1 MMRPTN
7 PESRIKIAL
16 LATTLLVVSATT
28 QVCRAEI
35 ISIDPATGVTA
46 SSAIGAPFDRQDD
59 FIVDGSGLFGGQ
71 HTPAVQPNMWLS
83 TGNGFGGIDPDPSVT
98 FDLGAVYTITSF
110 HVWNYNEA
118 PPNLTGRGVNS
129 VSVEFG
135 TTAALG
141 GTVAGITNFAQA
153 NGLNTYAGEE
163 FNTFAPFSA
172 RFIKFDINSNHGDGS
187 TFYGLSEVQFNG
199 NASGLVVSPDN
210 FVTSASQGAEVGTL
224 STPSG
229 DAGDTFTYTLI
240 AGTGDTDNSKF
251 QVVGD
256 ELQIGLHDFSGAV
269 EGEEFSVRVLSTGAP
284 SGTTVEAALTLSA
297 VADSDGDGLLDAW
310 EELWA
315 GVGNL
320 GVLSGLVD
328 ANADDDSLTDLDEFN
343 LRAQFPNL
351 DPTKGDTDGDT
362 LKDGEEIAGAGDRPP
377 TDPTNPD
384 SDGDGLTDEVET
396 NTGVDNGPTDTGSN
410 PTLVDTDGDGHDD
423 PVEIAKGSDPSDSDS
438 VPPVDPSD
446 VIPVLSVTPSTEI
459 EGGFDRRAIYLV
471 DGSGLVDGGHD
482 GIPDGSMWLSMGT
495 CCGGTEDLDPFVIF
509 DLGEVYSITSFQVWN
524 YNESTGGNLTE
535 RGVNEVTIEYGDTE
549 ALGSTVPGITN
560 FAQAPEPVTTT
571 YAGEVFDS
579 FAPFSA
585 RYIKFD
591 INSSHGGDN
600 AFYGLSEVQFKGTLG
615 PLRKMQLDID
625 LVGGELEIKWP
636 SQFGKLY
643 NLRSSIDPANDGAPG
658 TWQIFRLHQEIEAT
672 PDLNTLIIPL
682 PADTTRLFVIEEFPK
697 PPTTIRAEDFE
708 TGAAGWTMG
717 SEGTEGTVWE
727 IGIPSGFVGP
737 LEAFGGQSCAGTNLG
752 GDYLPGADVWL
763 RSPAIDLTGVGG
775 ATLSFAQYRDI
786 DDIISVN
793 FATVSVVNAA
803 DNSFLAEI
811 ATGINGFPIR
821 WEEESFPVP
830 ASVLGLNVKFE
841 FRLITDGIAEAFFG
855 GYYID
860 DFLLTVP

>member
-1 MMRPTN
+1 MKATPHIRPHSE
-7 PESRIKIAL
+7 PPL
-16 LATTLLVVSATT
+16 LARLRCLVQFVTPLLVVAAT
-28 QVCRAEI
+28 VSHAEI
-35 ISIDPATGVTA
+35 ITIAPENV
-46 SSAIGAPFDRQDD
+46 SSSSDIGGGFDRIDD
-59 FIVDGSGLFGGQ
+59 HLVNGSGLVAGG
-71 HTPAVQPNMWLS
+71 HDGTPDGTMWLS
-83 TGNGFGGIDPDPSVT
+83 MGTCCGGTQDFDPWVL
-98 FDLGAVYTITSF
+98 FDLGAVYTINSI

-118 PPNLTGRGVNS
+118 TGGNLTERGVNE
-129 VSVEFG
+129 VAIEYG
-135 TTAALG
+135 LTEALG
-141 GTVAGITNFAQA
+141 STVPGITNFTQA
-153 NGLNTYAGEE
+153 PEPVTNTYPAEV
-163 FNTFAPFSA
+163 FDTFTPFTA
-172 RFIKFDINSNHGDGS
+172 RYIKFDIDSNHNGDNF
-187 TFYGLSEVQFNG
+187 FYGLSEVQFDG
-199 NASGLVVSPDN
+199 VPGV
-210 FVTSASQGAEVGTL
+210 AE
-224 STPSG
+224 
-229 DAGDTFTYTLI
+229 DT
-240 AGTGDTDNSKF
+240 
-251 QVVGD
+251 
-256 ELQIGLHDFSGAV
+256 
-269 EGEEFSVRVLSTGAP
+269 
-284 SGTTVEAALTLSA
+284 
-297 VADSDGDGLLDAW
+297 DGDGLPDSY
-310 EELWA
+310 ELA
-315 GVGNL
+315 NTDPP
-320 GVLSGLVD
+320 SATGLN
-328 ANADDDSLTDLDEFN
+328 AADDLENGGAGDGLTNLQEFQ
-343 LRAQFPNL
+343 AGTDPN
-351 DPTKGDTDGDT
+351 DPDTDGDT
-362 LKDGEEIAGAGDRPP
+362 LEDGAEVAGAGDRPP
-377 TDPTNPD
+377 TDPTDPD

-423 PVEIAKGSDPSDSDS
+423 PVEVAKGSDPSDPDS

-459 EGGFDRRAIYLV
+459 AGGFDRRAIYLV

-615 PLRKMQLDID
+615 PLRTIQLDID
-625 LVGGELEIKWP
+625 RVGDDLVISWT
-636 SQFGKLY
+636 STFGKLY
-643 NLRSSIDPANDGAPG
+643 NLRSSIDPATDGAPA
-658 TWQIFRLHQEIEAT
+658 TWQIFGLHQEIEAT

-697 PPTTIRAEDFE
+697 PPTTLRTEDFE

-717 SEGTEGTVWE
+717 SEGTDGTVWE
-727 IGIPSGFVGP
+727 IGTPSGFIGP
-737 LEAFGGQSCAGTNLG
+737 FEAFGGQSCAGTNLG
-752 GDYLPGADVWL
+752 GDYLSGANVWL

-786 DDIISVN
+786 DDIIGIN

-803 DNSFLAEI
+803 DNSLLAEI
-811 ATGINGFPIR
+811 ATGIDGFPIR

-830 ASVLGLNVKFE
+830 ASVLGQNVKFE

>member
-1 MMRPTN
+1 MKATPHIRPHSE
-7 PESRIKIAL
+7 PPL
-16 LATTLLVVSATT
+16 LARLRCLVQFVTPLLVVAAT
-28 QVCRAEI
+28 VSHAEI
-35 ISIDPATGVTA
+35 ITIAPENV
-46 SSAIGAPFDRQDD
+46 SSSSDIGGGFDRIDD
-59 FIVDGSGLFGGQ
+59 HLVNGSGLVAGG
-71 HTPAVQPNMWLS
+71 HDGTPDGTMWLS
-83 TGNGFGGIDPDPSVT
+83 MGTCCGGTQDFDPWVL
-98 FDLGAVYTITSF
+98 FDLGAVYTINSI

-118 PPNLTGRGVNS
+118 TGGNLTERGVNE
-129 VSVEFG
+129 VAIEYG
-135 TTAALG
+135 LTEALG
-141 GTVAGITNFAQA
+141 STVPGITNFTQA
-153 NGLNTYAGEE
+153 PEPVTNTYPAEV
-163 FNTFAPFSA
+163 FDTFTPFTA
-172 RFIKFDINSNHGDGS
+172 RYIKFDIDSNHNGDNF
-187 TFYGLSEVQFNG
+187 FYGLSEVQFDG
-199 NASGLVVSPDN
+199 VPGV
-210 FVTSASQGAEVGTL
+210 AE
-224 STPSG
+224 
-229 DAGDTFTYTLI
+229 DT
-240 AGTGDTDNSKF
+240 
-251 QVVGD
+251 
-256 ELQIGLHDFSGAV
+256 
-269 EGEEFSVRVLSTGAP
+269 
-284 SGTTVEAALTLSA
+284 
-297 VADSDGDGLLDAW
+297 DGDGLPDSY
-310 EELWA
+310 ELA
-315 GVGNL
+315 NTDPP
-320 GVLSGLVD
+320 SATGLN
-328 ANADDDSLTDLDEFN
+328 AADDLENGGAGDGLTNLQEFQ
-343 LRAQFPNL
+343 AGTDPN
-351 DPTKGDTDGDT
+351 DPDTDGDT
-362 LKDGEEIAGAGDRPP
+362 LEDGAEVAGAGDRPP
-377 TDPTNPD
+377 TDPTDPD

-423 PVEIAKGSDPSDSDS
+423 PVEVAKGSDPSDPDS

-615 PLRKMQLDID
+615 PLRTIQLDID
-625 LVGGELEIKWP
+625 RVGDDLVISWT
-636 SQFGKLY
+636 STFGKLY
-643 NLRSSIDPANDGAPG
+643 NLRSSIDPATDGAPA
-658 TWQIFRLHQEIEAT
+658 TWQIFGLHQEIEAT

-697 PPTTIRAEDFE
+697 PPTTLRTEDFE

-717 SEGTEGTVWE
+717 SEGTEGTAWG

-786 DDIISVN
+786 DDIIGVN

-821 WEEESFPVP
+821 WEEERFPVP

-841 FRLITDGIAEAFFG
+841 FRLIIDGIAEAFFG

-860 DFLLTVP
+860 DFLLPEP

>member
-1 MMRPTN
+1 
-7 PESRIKIAL
+7 
-16 LATTLLVVSATT
+16 LLVALAAAGMV
-28 QVCRAEI
+28 RAEI
-35 ISIDPATGVTA
+35 IVIPPGDV
-46 SSAIGAPFDRQDD
+46 SSSSEIGGGFDRIDD
-59 FIVDGSGLFGGQ
+59 HLVDGSGFVGGG
-71 HTPAVQPNMWLS
+71 HDGAPDGGMWLS
-83 TGNGFGGIDPDPSVT
+83 MGTCCGGTQDLDPWVQ
-98 FDLGAVYTITSF
+98 FDLGAEYTISSI

-118 PPNLTGRGVNS
+118 TGGNLTERGVNA
-129 VSVEFG
+129 VTIEYG
-135 TTAALG
+135 ATEALG
-141 GTVAGITNFAQA
+141 STIPGITNFAQA
-153 NGLNTYAGEE
+153 PEPVTNTYAGEV
-163 FNTFAPFSA
+163 FDTFTPFSA
-172 RFIKFDINSNHGDGS
+172 RYIKFDIDSSHGGDNF
-187 TFYGLSEVQFNG
+187 FYGLSEVQFDG
-199 NASGLVVSPDN
+199 TLAGIHVSPNN
-210 FVTSASQGAEVGTL
+210 FVTSPSQGAAVGTL
-224 STPSG
+224 TTPSG

-251 QVVGD
+251 QIVGD
-256 ELQIGLHDFSGAV
+256 ELQIGPHDFSGAA

-320 GVLSGLVD
+320 GVISGLVD

-377 TDPTNPD
+377 TDPTDPD

-423 PVEIAKGSDPSDSDS
+423 PVEIAKGSDPSDPDS

-509 DLGEVYSITSFQVWN
+509 DLGEIYSITSFQVWN

-579 FAPFSA
+579 FEPFSA

-615 PLRKMQLDID
+615 PLRTIQLDID
-625 LVGGELEIKWP
+625 RVADDLVISWT
-636 SQFGKLY
+636 STFGKLY
-643 NLRSSIDPANDGAPG
+643 NLRSSIDPATDGAPA
-658 TWQIFRLHQEIEAT
+658 TWQIFGLHQEIEAT

-682 PADTTRLFVIEEFPK
+682 PADVVRFFVIEEFPV
-697 PPTTIRAEDFE
+697 PPVTVFSENFDGVDPGWA
-708 TGAAGWTMG
+708 TGFDTLDPLMN
-717 SEGTEGTVWE
+717 TVWQL
-727 IGIPSGFVGP
+727 GDPSGGP
-737 LEAFGGQSCAGTNLG
+737 ATGPQAPNSVPNCYGTNLTTNYG
-752 GDYLPGADVWL
+752 ISSNTWL
-763 RSPAIDLTGVGG
+763 RTPAIDLST
-775 ATLSFAQYRDI
+775 ASA
-786 DDIISVN
+786 
-793 FATVSVVNAA
+793 ATVVFQQWLDMDDF
-803 DNSFLAEI
+803 DNLDSGSL
-811 ATGINGFPIR
+811 R
-821 WEEESFPVP
+821 VLD
-830 ASVLGLNVKFE
+830 ASVLPGTVTELGVVEANITGFVNGWAE
-841 FRLITDGIAEAFFG
+841 FSAELPAAALGQVISLEFGFRSDGDDIFDAAG
-855 GYYID
+855 WYID
-860 DFLLTVP
+860 DVMVTIPGS